1 MSMRWIVMGLVAAFA
16 VLGFVAWNRNQQP
29 APVAEEPAPAAETA
43 PVPVGDPHVQDHP
56 DVTPPDPGLEWK
68 VPAGWTDQGARNLR
82 LATYIVAGQGS
93 AARAECAVYYFGP
106 GQGGPTDSNLDRW
119 IGEFENPGPP
129 ERTRLT
135 INGIAVARVRVKGG
149 YLAHS
154 GSMGGAMETAL
165 PDHELLGAI
174 VEGPQG
180 SLFFKLVGPAKTVD
194 PVVADFDRM
203 IASIRKR
210 KGAPPKP

>member
-1 MSMRWIVMGLVAAFA
+1 MPMRWIVVGVLVAFA
-16 VLGFVAWNRNQQP
+16 VLGFVAWNRSQQPVPEAQPP
-29 APVAEEPAPAAETA
+29 APVAEPA
-43 PVPVGDPHVQDHP
+43 PVPVEDPHVQDHV
-56 DVTPPDPGLEWK
+56 DVAPLDPGLEWQ
-68 VPAGWTDQGARNLR
+68 VPPGWTDQGPRNLR
-82 LATYIVAGQGS
+82 LATYVITGTGS

-119 IGEFENPGPP
+119 IGEFENPGTP

-135 INGIAVARVRVKGG
+135 VNGIAVARVRVNGG

-194 PVVADFDRM
+194 AAVADFDRM
-203 IASIRKR
+203 IASVRKR
-210 KGAPPKP
+210 

>member
-1 MSMRWIVMGLVAAFA
+1 MSMRWIVVVLVAAIA

-29 APVAEEPAPAAETA
+29 APAAQPAAPAAETA
-43 PVPVGDPHVQDHP
+43 PAPVEDPHVQDHV
-56 DVTPPDPGLEWK
+56 DVAPLDPGLAWQ
-68 VPAGWTDQGARNLR
+68 VPRGWTDQGPRNLR
-82 LATYIVAGQGS
+82 LATYIVAGQGT

-119 IGEFENPGPP
+119 IGEFEKPETP

-135 INGIAVARVRVKGG
+135 INGIAVARVRVTGG

-194 PVVADFDRM
+194 AVVADFDRM
-203 IASIRKR
+203 IGSIRKR
-210 KGAPPKP
+210 

>member
-1 MSMRWIVMGLVAAFA
+1 MSMRWIVMGLVVAIA

-29 APVAEEPAPAAETA
+29 APGAQPPAPAAETA
-43 PVPVGDPHVQDHP
+43 PVPVEDPHVQDHV
-56 DVTPPDPGLEWK
+56 DVEPLDPGLEWQ
-68 VPAGWTDQGARNLR
+68 VPRGWTDQGPRNLR
-82 LATYIVAGQGS
+82 LATYVIAGKGN

-106 GQGGPTDSNLDRW
+106 GQGGPTDSNLERW
-119 IGEFENPGPP
+119 IGEFENPGSP

-135 INGIAVARVRVKGG
+135 VNGIPVARVRLKGG

-180 SLFFKLVGPAKTVD
+180 SLFFKLVGPAVTVD
-194 PVVADFDRM
+194 PVVGDFDRM

-210 KGAPPKP
+210 